1 MSDIDSFYND
11 IHRTRTVNYNLST
24 TALDEVEPE
33 NLTETFISRV
43 ESNYTLTKYVTTLDN
58 VEVIKTP
65 LDINTLSPKMK
76 ARALDIE
83 EGKEYKI
90 L

>member
-1 MSDIDSFYND
+1 MARDIEREDKTWSN
-11 IHRTRTVNYNLST
+11 TVNVNLNTVNSL
-24 TALDEVEPE
+24 TATIASSDTYIFRIGDEYHIVKNQVQE
-33 NLTETFISRV
+33 
-43 ESNYTLTKYVTTLDN
+43 
-58 VEVIKTP
+58 P
-65 LDINTLSPKMK
+65 LDINTLSDKMK